1 MIKTRS
7 QSLSEMASYMPMLIV
22 IILTSFAV
30 ISTHLFVMKS
40 VDRFNGYG
48 DGGGSYREWQEF
60 EKQKLSL

>member
-7 QSLSEMASYMPMLIV
+7 QSLSEMALCIPMIIV
-22 IILTSFAV
+22 LILTSFAV

-40 VDRFNGYG
+40 VDKFNGYG

>member
-1 MIKTRS
+1 
-7 QSLSEMASYMPMLIV
+7 MASYTPMIIALIV
-22 IILTSFAV
+22 ASFAV

-40 VDRFNGYG
+40 VDKFNGYG

>member
-1 MIKTRS
+1 
-7 QSLSEMASYMPMLIV
+7 MPMLIV